1 MDTDHMSKYFLA
13 FLAVLSLAA
22 LSSIAAEAAP
32 VGPSA
37 RAAVLYPIPPGS
49 GSTGTNAAGP
59 AAAYLAKLSPA
70 ALAATGGLKL
80 PAKTSSPGTFTFV
93 LSAKVHGKK
102 VVIGTGSKTAGR
114 AGAITV
120 RVTLTKAG
128 KAALAGAKGK
138 LSITVTAIFKP
149 KHGKTA
155 TAKRTVTLK

>member
-1 MDTDHMSKYFLA
+1 MDTDQMGKYLIIL
-13 FLAVLSLAA
+13 LAVLSLAA
-22 LSSIAAEAAP
+22 VSGVAAETAP

-49 GSTGTNAAGP
+49 GSTGANAAGP

-70 ALAATGGLKL
+70 ALAATGGPKL
-80 PAKTSSPGTFTFV
+80 RARTSGPGRFTFV
-93 LSAKVHGKK
+93 LSAAIGGKTLT
-102 VVIGTGSKTAGR
+102 IGTGSKTAGR

-120 RVTLTKAG
+120 KITFTKAG

-138 LSITVTAIFKP
+138 LRLTVTAIFKP
-149 KHGKTA
+149 KHGKPE